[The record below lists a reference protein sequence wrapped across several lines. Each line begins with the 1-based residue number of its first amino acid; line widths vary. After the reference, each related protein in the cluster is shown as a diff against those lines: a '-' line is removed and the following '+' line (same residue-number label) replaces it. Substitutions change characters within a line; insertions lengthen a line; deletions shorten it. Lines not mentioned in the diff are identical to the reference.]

1 MSILT
6 DLTIHEAHKL
16 LKERKISSVEL
27 TDAFLENIDHLESKI
42 HSFISVTPEIARSAA
57 IKVPSRNL

>member
-27 TDAFLENIDHLESKI
+27 TDAFLENIDHLERKI
-42 HSFISVTPEIARSAA
+42 SY
-57 IKVPSRNL
+57 IKTLNNK